1 MDLTR
6 VFNRSGRSKNKD
18 LTVATTDSGTLTL
31 IASRGATYQIFVQR
45 IVITIKT
52 DAAQNITFQDS
63 AASAKYVYKVTTS
76 PGGDTRWE
84 YFGGEKGEPLTKGKD
99 FVAVLS
105 GAGLGAQ
112 IEWTAYETPQ
122 A

>member
-1 MDLTR
+1 MDLFR
-6 VFNRSGRSKNKD
+6 VFNRSGRAKNKD
-18 LTVATTDSGTLTL
+18 LTVLTTDSGTLTL
-31 IASRGATYQIFVQR
+31 VASRGASYQIFVQR
-45 IVITIKT
+45 IVVTIKT
-52 DAAQNITFQDS
+52 DAAQSITFQDS
-63 AASAKYVYKVTTS
+63 NSSAKYIYKVTTS

-84 YFGGEKGEPLTKGKD
+84 FSGGEKGEPLTKGKD

-112 IEWTAYETPQ
+112 IQFTAYETPQ